1 MPRDEDSVTVALP
14 GVPSDHGLGPM
25 DVVRVRPG
33 ASERRGNVVI
43 SCPARGAACT
53 VSVSDDGAVEYD
65 PTGGR
70 PAIAPWTPAP
80 DELEDILNHRVRTTR
95 LPGIFSFG
103 GAVVTCKALGCP
115 VPDDIHVNHVSPV
128 RGRFDFSG
136 FEYIEHRRQVSL
148 AGRTR
153 VSEQAGHS
161 SSHRSLGG
169 WMEHSFFLVEAM
181 NAGRPS
187 EFVWRTYS
195 TGYSGNTNPD
205 VSVSG
210 AATWSGIMS
219 GVVTSQSRHAG
230 SFVDGD
236 AVLTVTDL
244 ESSSDASVDVE
255 FSNIVHEDTGN
266 ELGNMTWKG
275 LALNDG
281 GFGAGAVV
289 HDRGEGYF
297 RENGDRISGDQ
308 GIFGHFFEGIFG
320 QFHGKNHEEVGGLF
334 NRHGIAGA
342 FAARREAGGTTA
354 LPSSSPPE

>member
-1 MPRDEDSVTVALP
+1 MPRDEDGVTLSLP
-14 GVPSDHGLGPM
+14 GVPADHGLGPM
-25 DVVRVRPG
+25 DVIRVRPG
-33 ASERRGNVVI
+33 ASERHGNVEI
-43 SCPARGAACT
+43 SCPAGPAACV
-53 VSVSDDGAVEYD
+53 VSVSDDGVVEYD
-65 PTGGR
+65 RTGAR

-80 DELEDILNHRVRTTR
+80 DELEDILNHRARETR

-115 VPDDIHVNHVSPV
+115 VPDAIHVNHVFPV
-128 RGRFDFSG
+128 RGRLEFSG
-136 FEYIEHRRQVSL
+136 FEFIEHRGQVSL

-195 TGYSGNTNPD
+195 MGNSGNTNPD
-205 VSVSG
+205 VSVG
-210 AATWSGIMS
+210 GTATWSGIMS

-244 ESSSDASVDVE
+244 ESYSDASVDVE
-255 FSNIVHEDTGN
+255 FSNIVREDTGN
-266 ELGNMTWKG
+266 ELGNMTWTG

-281 GFGAGAVV
+281 GFETGIVV

-297 RENGDRISGDQ
+297 RENGDRVSGDE
-308 GIFGHFFEGIFG
+308 GMPGHFFEGIFG
-320 QFHGKNHEEVGGLF
+320 QFYGKNHEEVGGLF
-334 NRHGIAGA
+334 NRRGIAGA
-342 FAARREAGGTTA
+342 FAARREAGGTAA
-354 LPSSSPPE
+354 LPSSSLPE